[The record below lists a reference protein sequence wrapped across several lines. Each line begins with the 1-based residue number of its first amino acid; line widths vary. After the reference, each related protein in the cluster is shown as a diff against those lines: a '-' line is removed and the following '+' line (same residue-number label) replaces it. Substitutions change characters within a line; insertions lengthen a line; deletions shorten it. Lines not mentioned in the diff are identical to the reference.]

1 MSLKS
6 FHIVFISL
14 SIVVSIMFGIW
25 CLTSETADAGRAL
38 TVAGWF
44 SLALSIILMV
54 YGWWFLQKI
63 KKWERDEAAKNAPV
77 RFDPHAGRGGG
88 D

>member
-14 SIVVSIMFGIW
+14 ATVVSFMFGIW
-25 CLTSETADAGRAL
+25 CIRSDAADAGRAL
-38 TVAGWF
+38 TAAGWF
-44 SLALSIILMV
+44 SLILGV
-54 YGWWFLQKI
+54 VLIGYGWWFLQKI
-63 KKWERDEAAKNAPV
+63 KKWERDEETKNNPV
-77 RFDPHAGRGGG
+77 RFDPRGGRG